1 MLKYILA
8 VPKHNSRLWCL
19 HELQGFEAIKGKT
32 SQGEALY
39 AKMEMHYS
47 WVAGVG
53 SLGML
58 KYIIICIYKFECI
71 HSASGNTFAVHAPG
85 R

>member
-1 MLKYILA
+1 MKAARNALGLK
-8 VPKHNSRLWCL
+8 
-19 HELQGFEAIKGKT
+19 GFEAIKGKT

-71 HSASGNTFAVHAPG
+71 HSGSGNRFAVHAIG
-85 R
+85 RFDPKV